1 MSPRVLIVD
10 DHPAIRAGLRS
21 DLSASGVE
29 IVGEAGSGEEAL
41 HLMRELSPDV
51 TILDVELPDFS
62 GIEVIRRMKLAGL
75 TTRVLMLSVHRTPAT
90 IRAAIKA
97 GASGYLAKDSSTRE
111 IAEGIRK
118 ILAGEQFFGKSAL
131 AEIQK
136 EFCRPRRQRREDC
149 RLLLTECECAILQD
163 LTADLKLKDIATRRS
178 IRPSTVKTHIRNA
191 KKKTGIATLAGL
203 VRFAVEQG
211 LIGRR

>member
-111 IAEGIRK
+111 IAEGIRRSWPESNSSARARSRKYRKSFAGPGVSAAK
-118 ILAGEQFFGKSAL
+118 IV
-131 AEIQK
+131 
-136 EFCRPRRQRREDC
+136 DC
-149 RLLLTECECAILQD
+149 
-163 LTADLKLKDIATRRS
+163 S
-178 IRPSTVKTHIRNA
+178 SRNA
-191 KKKTGIATLAGL
+191 NARYFKT
-203 VRFAVEQG
+203 
-211 LIGRR
+211 